1 MPELQLAPT
10 IRTPR
15 PDEVPQNQN
24 ILDKIK
30 LRQTANIVEGFT
42 LQNNSL
48 HEQPFK
54 FYSEINIDNS
64 KLWDLFKAFLVQFPD
79 EISFIFNHIDAETAT
94 FSPYKDKFEILNV
107 ISPYELELT
116 QDGFLEFGIMFHATD
131 YFEEVFIKKSK
142 YLRYWGTHLGKFKEI
157 MDSFSLTQIDDL
169 NFIDEFPLVTEPLQK
184 HNSDT
189 ISTDDLLRHLN
200 DTLALPEN

>member
-15 PDEVPQNQN
+15 PDEVPQHQD

-42 LQNNSL
+42 LRNNHS

-64 KLWDLFKAFLVQFPD
+64 KLWDLFKTFLVQFPD
-79 EISFIFNHIDAETAT
+79 EISFIYNHIDAETAT
-94 FSPYKDKFEILNV
+94 FSPYKDKFEILNG

-116 QDGFLEFGIMFHATD
+116 QDGFLEFGILFHTND
-131 YFEEVFIKKSK
+131 YFEEVFIKKAK
-142 YLRYWGTHLGKFKEI
+142 YVQYWGTHLGKFKEI
-157 MDSFSLTQIDDL
+157 MDCFSLIQIDDL
-169 NFIDEFPLVTEPLQK
+169 NFIDEYPLVTQPLQML
-184 HNSDT
+184 NADAL
-189 ISTDDLLRHLN
+189 STDDLLRYFN
-200 DTLALPEN
+200 EKVAL

>member
-42 LQNNSL
+42 LHNNSS

-79 EISFIFNHIDAETAT
+79 EISFICNHIDAETAT

-116 QDGFLEFGIMFHATD
+116 QDGFLEFGIMFHAND
-131 YFEEVFIKKSK
+131 YFESHQVPLQLLSGNKYGEYFSK
-142 YLRYWGTHLGKFKEI
+142 YNIVTRKTAGRKR
-157 MDSFSLTQIDDL
+157 SSLAF
-169 NFIDEFPLVTEPLQK
+169 NF
-184 HNSDT
+184 N
-189 ISTDDLLRHLN
+189 
-200 DTLALPEN
+200 